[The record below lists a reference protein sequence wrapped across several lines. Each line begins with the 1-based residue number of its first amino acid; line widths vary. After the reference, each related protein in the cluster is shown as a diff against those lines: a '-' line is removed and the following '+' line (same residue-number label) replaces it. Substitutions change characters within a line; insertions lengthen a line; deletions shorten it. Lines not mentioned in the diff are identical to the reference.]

1 MRVPDDLLTVLDELT
16 ALHTAAAALSR
27 RAYDLAA
34 LADSCGECEH
44 KLTANYTNGVSGNGQ
59 IFVSTATCAVEWHGR
74 RCVLGPS
81 LALNLIHC
89 LSRHPGWFYTYDTLM
104 ERVWRCQVSD
114 DAVRALVKRLRRV
127 LTEADMADLAEAIR
141 GRDRCYG
148 LFLTDLAL

>member
-1 MRVPDDLLTVLDELT
+1 MQVPNDLLTVLDEL
-16 ALHTAAAALSR
+16 AAIHTAAAALSR

-34 LADSCGECEH
+34 LANGCDGGDRE
-44 KLTANYTNGVSGNGQ
+44 LPTNGASGNGQ

-89 LSRHPGWFYTYDTLM
+89 LSRHPGRFYTYDTLM

-114 DAVRALVKRLRRV
+114 DAVRTLAKRLRRI
-127 LTEADMADLAEAIR
+127 LAEAGMADLADAIR
-141 GRDRCYG
+141 GRERCYG
-148 LFLTDLAL
+148 LFLTDLAP